1 MGIKEETNSEG
12 REKKKKKKKKREYI
26 ERVKKINYAVYEKNI
41 K

>member
-1 MGIKEETNSEG
+1 VKEEK
-12 REKKKKKKKKREYI
+12 KKKKKKKKREYI